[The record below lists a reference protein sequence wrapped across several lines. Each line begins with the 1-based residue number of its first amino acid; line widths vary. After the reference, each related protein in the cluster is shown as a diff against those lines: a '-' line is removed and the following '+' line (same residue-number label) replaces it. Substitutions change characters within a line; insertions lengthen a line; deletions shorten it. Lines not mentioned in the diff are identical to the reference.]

1 MSLYMGLVWLHLN
14 YGHVALSSVFKKDAV
29 LVENMQYKATKLVLE
44 LAHLECAKH
53 LKKLRLLSLLKAEG

>member
-14 YGHVALSSVFKKDAV
+14 YGHVALSSVFKKDDM

-44 LAHLECAKH
+44 LTHLECAKH